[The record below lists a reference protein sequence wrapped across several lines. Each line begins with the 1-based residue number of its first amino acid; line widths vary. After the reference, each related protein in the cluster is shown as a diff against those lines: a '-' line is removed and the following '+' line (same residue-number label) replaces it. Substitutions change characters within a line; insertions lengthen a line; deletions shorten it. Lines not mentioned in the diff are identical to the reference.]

1 MGLFFTFIVF
11 FAISVSVQDLQYDP
25 ALEGSELTAE
35 TITAAESSNPFYGMD
50 GINNGLYLMMTSLGD
65 YKVDMFKNK
74 DAASRSLLWGIWL
87 LIVFTQTIVFLNFLV
102 AVIGDVYANTIQHKT
117 ELVF

>member
-35 TITAAESSNPFYGMD
+35 TITAAES
-50 GINNGLYLMMTSLGD
+50 
-65 YKVDMFKNK
+65 
-74 DAASRSLLWGIWL
+74 
-87 LIVFTQTIVFLNFLV
+87 
-102 AVIGDVYANTIQHKT
+102 
-117 ELVF
+117 